1 MNEKDCVKITLT
13 YEDGTT
19 QEVNH
24 GFICN
29 AAPSEDGT
37 GVSFTFTMVH
47 ISGAM
52 LKDIVGGVLELGMR
66 MGFFGDTEGADD
78 E

>member
-1 MNEKDCVKITLT
+1 MSEKDCVKITLT
-13 YEDGTT
+13 YEDGTI

-29 AAPSEDGT
+29 AAPSEDGA

-47 ISGAM
+47 ISGTM
-52 LKDIVGGVLELGMR
+52 LKDIIGGVLELGVR
-66 MGFFGDTEGADD
+66 MGYFGEVEDTDD